1 MADLTG
7 DSRDED
13 ARTVIEARDGIPAAR
28 QRIDWRR
35 GYFAADGLIGLLG
48 VWLVISPFVLDYG
61 SDDATW
67 NPIVSGALLL
77 AVAVAGGGGLI
88 PRSAASWAVVAIAV
102 WLFASGFWLADSV
115 EASWNAWAAGGLA
128 CFLAIAAAAAAS
140 SEKHAA
146 EREAATAAASAGRPG
161 AGT

>member
-13 ARTVIEARDGIPAAR
+13 ARTVLEARHGIPAAR
-28 QRIDWRR
+28 QRVDWRR

-48 VWLVISPFVLDYG
+48 LWLVISPFALDYG

-67 NPIVSGALLL
+67 NPIVSGAVLI
-77 AVAVAGGGGLI
+77 AVALAGGIGLI
-88 PRSAASWAVVAIAV
+88 SRSAAAWAVVAVAA

-140 SEKHAA
+140 TEKRAA
-146 EREAATAAASAGRPG
+146 EREAATAAAAGRPE
-161 AGT
+161 AGS